1 MVMMSRIMKYMP
13 LIFMRYH
20 AYRIEKFLKEIVKR
34 YDRKGKKLL
43 DIGAEEQPYKDIF
56 KNIEYY
62 SSDIAQNSTN
72 TINFVGDLNEGI
84 PSIKSN
90 FFDYVLCTQ
99 VLEHIKRPHIAFS
112 EFSRVLKKGGK
123 LFLTTHMAFDE
134 HMIPNDYFRFTK
146 YGLKELGEGVGLKLI
161 HIAPHGGVFHVL
173 SYFLTGLPIKLFF
186 KRDSVLYYV
195 YLILF
200 FIPIL
205 FFNMLI
211 FVLDCLDKEKTL
223 TLNYECIYEKV

>member
-1 MVMMSRIMKYMP
+1 MGRLMKYMP
-13 LIFMRYH
+13 LIFLRYH
-20 AYRIEKFLKEIVKR
+20 AYRIEKFLKEIVKK

-56 KNIEYY
+56 KNVEYY
-62 SSDIAQNSTN
+62 SSDLTQNSTN

-90 FFDYVLCTQ
+90 FFDYILCTQ
-99 VLEHIKRPHIAFS
+99 VLEHIKRPHVAFK
-112 EFSRVLKKGGK
+112 EFSRVLKPKGK

-146 YGLKELGEGVGLKLI
+146 YGLKTLGEDVGLKLI
-161 HIAPHGGVFHVL
+161 HIKPHGGVFHVL
-173 SYFLTGLPIKLFF
+173 SYFITALPIKVLL
-186 KRDSVLYYV
+186 KRDSFSYYL

-200 FIPIL
+200 SLPIL
-205 FFNMLI
+205 LFNIII
-211 FVLDCLDKEKTL
+211 FILDCLDKDKTL
-223 TLNYECIYEKV
+223 TLNYECIYEKI